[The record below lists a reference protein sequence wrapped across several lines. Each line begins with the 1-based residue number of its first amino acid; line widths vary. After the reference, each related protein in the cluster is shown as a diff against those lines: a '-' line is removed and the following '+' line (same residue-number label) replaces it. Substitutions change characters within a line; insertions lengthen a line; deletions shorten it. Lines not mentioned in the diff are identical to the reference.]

1 MGWEELGWDG
11 RLKIRWLHRRLG
23 LTTSA
28 VVVAAGVAAVRA
40 WPHAWQ
46 WLIALGLVIAAGAP
60 ITISAVSSA
69 QQRRAD
75 AARVTR
81 QALQGTTG
89 PGGDILPLV
98 RDSVDLETR
107 VHRAVLPLSYL
118 HRDVEATVRDSLK
131 SGLPVLLVGPSM
143 VGKTK
148 MATTLIKDLFPA
160 RRIIIPASRE
170 ALASLDAADL
180 TLREGVI
187 FLDDINRLIGTDG
200 ITDDTIRRL
209 AKASNVIVGTIRAS
223 EYDRHQPTDK
233 LRSPEWDTLSMFERI
248 FITRDLSAT
257 ERHRLDD
264 IIHDEVARKRIFQIG
279 LGEYAGAAERITEA
293 LRLGPSVSPVGYA
306 LVLGAASWQLAGMSG
321 PVPSEL
327 LPSLAVPY
335 LDIRKLADLS
345 DENAYRA
352 ALEWAMREINP
363 MVSLLQREA
372 VDAFTVFDYALDLLF
387 DEIKRIP
394 NTSWSIIIEKAD
406 SRDLAII
413 GYTAHV
419 IYSQSEIAK
428 SAWRKAADSGEPKVA
443 PVAAVDLGILLTE
456 QGDIDGARAAFQLA
470 LDSQDDEQAP
480 RAARGLGVLLTRQ
493 GDVAGARAAFQL
505 ALDSEDDEQ
514 APRAARG
521 LGILLGRLG
530 DVKGARAAFQKA
542 INSKD
547 KDQAAKAALNLGN
560 LLSGREE
567 GAMTVGTFSFRAGFE
582 EIGEERFR
590 GTSIL
595 RGRFSRWK
603 PVSPTS
609 PASQNTTNQ
618 SVRLAFRPAPNLEDS
633 WLKLNDDDGFWKELR
648 SDKPTGTRVAERP
661 FGGPKPIAEALGA
674 YQRAKSIP
682 VTPKRDRGQRSIW
695 EFCWWS

>member
-1 MGWEELGWDG
+1 MLPRSWPGVSVAGLQRLSQIPVGPAVKLRCILIGPSRRVAALEGWSLETDSNNQDDSLCFGCCASSNEGCLVVSGKRGGWGGEELGWDG

-279 LGEYAGAAERITEA
+279 LGEYVGAAERITEA

-321 PVPSEL
+321 PVPSE
-327 LPSLAVPY
+327 
-335 LDIRKLADLS
+335 RKS
-345 DENAYRA
+345 
-352 ALEWAMREINP
+352 
-363 MVSLLQREA
+363 
-372 VDAFTVFDYALDLLF
+372 
-387 DEIKRIP
+387 
-394 NTSWSIIIEKAD
+394 
-406 SRDLAII
+406 
-413 GYTAHV
+413 
-419 IYSQSEIAK
+419 SQF
-428 SAWRKAADSGEPKVA
+428 
-443 PVAAVDLGILLTE
+443 L
-456 QGDIDGARAAFQLA
+456 
-470 LDSQDDEQAP
+470 
-480 RAARGLGVLLTRQ
+480 
-493 GDVAGARAAFQL
+493 
-505 ALDSEDDEQ
+505 
-514 APRAARG
+514 
-521 LGILLGRLG
+521 
-530 DVKGARAAFQKA
+530 
-542 INSKD
+542 
-547 KDQAAKAALNLGN
+547 
-560 LLSGREE
+560 
-567 GAMTVGTFSFRAGFE
+567 
-582 EIGEERFR
+582 
-590 GTSIL
+590 
-595 RGRFSRWK
+595 
-603 PVSPTS
+603 
-609 PASQNTTNQ
+609 
-618 SVRLAFRPAPNLEDS
+618 
-633 WLKLNDDDGFWKELR
+633 
-648 SDKPTGTRVAERP
+648 
-661 FGGPKPIAEALGA
+661 
-674 YQRAKSIP
+674 
-682 VTPKRDRGQRSIW
+682 
-695 EFCWWS
+695 